1 MRVIHLTFY
10 KCASQWVRDILTD
23 PEISGVSGFPLLAG
37 GIDVISEGWP
47 DVPANSF
54 AGPLYGASYE
64 NWLANAVE
72 DDRAIVVLRD
82 PRDLVISLVFSLGFS
97 HVPSSM
103 TRLLRSPISAA
114 SDADRVRIG
123 IFLLTQWAD
132 RMRSWGTAPPGDRE
146 YVTNYRRLT
155 GNPKE
160 EFAAIFRFLGWKIE
174 PRLLHRVVDRHAF
187 EKRTG
192 RHPGDVNPFSHLRKG
207 IDGDWRNY
215 FDRELGEDFEATFP
229 QLLADLGCET
239 DSDWYKALPE
249 KLLADASRI
258 PAGDARVQ
266 ELLNQLAALEDQ
278 YTELGLWRTAAEE
291 RLEQINDLTATVNA
305 LEERVAAP
313 NLQTQRHLSQID
325 ELTGTVRHLETVSA
339 ERLASNQRLNI
350 IIQELVAR
358 IAQRNAVAEQRLEQ
372 IYELT
377 RMVNELEFRLAAPNE
392 LTQERLAQIQTLTE
406 HVHYHEKASEERLLK
421 LHRVTEMVDDLQ
433 ARIAEPNLAA
443 EERLTQIRE
452 LTIHIRHQET
462 VAANRLA
469 DIERINAVI
478 ESQKERVK
486 ELENVSAERLEQ
498 IHILTR
504 NVTQLQDRVGQPDP
518 VAEARL
524 ADILKLTAHIQS
536 VEQALAEV
544 NQAAEDRM
552 KIIEEIRASASYRYG
567 FLPLSKLGGV
577 LR

>member
-23 PEISGVSGFPLLAG
+23 PEITCVSGFPLSAG
-37 GIDVISEGWP
+37 GIDVISQGWP
-47 DVPANSF
+47 EVPADSF

-64 NWLANAVE
+64 NWLANAGE

-82 PRDLVISLVFSLGFS
+82 PRDLVVSLVFSLGFS

-114 SDADRVRIG
+114 SDQDRIRIG
-123 IFLLTQWAD
+123 IYLLTQWAD
-132 RMRSWGTAPPGDRE
+132 RMRSWGTAPPGRRE

-174 PRLLHRVVDRHAF
+174 PRLLNRVVDRHAF

-192 RHPGDVNPFSHLRKG
+192 RHPGDANPFSHLRKG

-239 DSDWYKALPE
+239 DSDWYRALPE
-249 KLLADASRI
+249 KLLAEASLI
-258 PAGDARVQ
+258 PSGGARVQ

-291 RLEQINDLTATVNA
+291 RLENIKELTATVDA
-305 LEERVAAP
+305 LQERVAAP
-313 NLQTQRHLSQID
+313 NLETRQHLSQIN
-325 ELTGTVRHLETVSA
+325 ELTSAVRHLETVSA
-339 ERLASNQRLNI
+339 ERLAANQRLNI

-358 IAQRNAVAEQRLEQ
+358 IDERNAMAEQRLDQ
-372 IYELT
+372 VYELT
-377 RMVNELEFRLAAPNE
+377 RMVNELESRLAAPNV
-392 LTQERLAQIQTLTE
+392 LAQERLAQIQTLTE
-406 HVHYHEKASEERLLK
+406 QVHYHEKVSEERLLK
-421 LHRVTEMVDDLQ
+421 LHRVAEKVDDPH
-433 ARIAEPNLAA
+433 ARIADPNLVA

-452 LTIHIRHQET
+452 LTIHIRYQEM
-462 VAANRLA
+462 VAADRLA
-469 DIERINAVI
+469 AIERLNAVI
-478 ESQKERVK
+478 ESQKRE
-486 ELENVSAERLEQ
+486 
-498 IHILTR
+498 
-504 NVTQLQDRVGQPDP
+504 
-518 VAEARL
+518 
-524 ADILKLTAHIQS
+524 
-536 VEQALAEV
+536 
-544 NQAAEDRM
+544 
-552 KIIEEIRASASYRYG
+552 
-567 FLPLSKLGGV
+567 
-577 LR
+577 